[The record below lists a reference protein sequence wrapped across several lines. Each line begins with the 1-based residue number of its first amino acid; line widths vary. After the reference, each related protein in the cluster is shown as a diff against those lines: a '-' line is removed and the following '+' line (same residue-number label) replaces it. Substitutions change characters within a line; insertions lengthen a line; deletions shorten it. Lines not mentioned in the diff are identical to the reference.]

1 MNSMG
6 KVSDKQIEQMNNV
19 ADIDSMHL
27 LDLVSRLCYDISKA
41 VANFEEELSSVIE
54 TNKKKE
60 EVILTDQ
67 IF

>member
-27 LDLVSRLCYDISKA
+27 LDLVSRMGGSTYARASDRFDLERPSR
-41 VANFEEELSSVIE
+41 
-54 TNKKKE
+54 
-60 EVILTDQ
+60 
-67 IF
+67 